1 MAEQSNCNHQP
12 KPEGACNSI
21 RHADT
26 NSEDNKTDDDARSN
40 GSDGK
45 GKTKKLKVPMCQK
58 FWFSS
63 CLSLS
68 FD

>member
-1 MAEQSNCNHQP
+1 MAEQTNCNHQP
-12 KPEGACNSI
+12 KPEGASNSI

-45 GKTKKLKVPMCQK
+45 EKTKKLKVPMWQK
-58 FWFSS
+58 FRFSFY
-63 CLSLS
+63 LS
-68 FD
+68 FSFD